1 MISTLFFQMTV
12 EQRLSA
18 ISLEKPQ
25 GSGAKQPPKADT
37 LVTLL
42 VQGLQSQDRKLL
54 NVSTPC
60 TDEHITYFYI
70 PEPILVC
77 MLRFEPRRW

>member
-1 MISTLFFQMTV
+1 MTV

-18 ISLEKPQ
+18 ISLEKPR
-25 GSGAKQPPKADT
+25 SGPRLPPKADT

-54 NVSTPC
+54 NVS
-60 TDEHITYFYI
+60 Y
-70 PEPILVC
+70 
-77 MLRFEPRRW
+77 R